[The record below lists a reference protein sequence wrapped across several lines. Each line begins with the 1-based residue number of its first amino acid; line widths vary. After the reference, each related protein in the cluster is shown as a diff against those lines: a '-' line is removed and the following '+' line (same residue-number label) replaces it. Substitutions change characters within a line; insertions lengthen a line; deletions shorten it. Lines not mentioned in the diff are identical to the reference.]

1 VDFGRTILLA
11 AIVLAGAPRS
21 RAQSQ
26 AGVAAPPAF
35 EVASVKP
42 NKSGDRAPWRFAG
55 SRGGITATNVTLQF
69 LITNAYDV
77 RDHQISG
84 GPSWLN
90 SERYDIVAK
99 GTVDNPTPAKNRQ
112 MLKTLLADRFQLRLR
127 RESKELPVYALVVG
141 KNGPKFHEADGAT
154 PGGMNYGRG
163 RITAR
168 KASME
173 DFAKRL
179 ESELGRTVV
188 NRTAL
193 KGDFA
198 FEMEWIPDTGSTGPV
213 RPRQTLLVH
222 PSSRHCK
229 SSSASNWN
237 RRKARLKSSSS
248 TMLKSHPRISKS
260 RRIR

>member
-1 VDFGRTILLA
+1 MDFGRTILLA

-198 FEMEWIPDTGSTGPV
+198 FEMEWIPDTGQPLGLLGPSPAPADTSGPSVFTALQEQLGLKLEPQKGPV
-213 RPRQTLLVH
+213 EILVIDH
-222 PSSRHCK
+222 AEKPSE
-229 SSSASNWN
+229 N
-237 RRKARLKSSSS
+237 
-248 TMLKSHPRISKS
+248 
-260 RRIR
+260 

>member
-1 VDFGRTILLA
+1 
-11 AIVLAGAPRS
+11 
-21 RAQSQ
+21 
-26 AGVAAPPAF
+26 
-35 EVASVKP
+35 
-42 NKSGDRAPWRFAG
+42 
-55 SRGGITATNVTLQF
+55 
-69 LITNAYDV
+69 
-77 RDHQISG
+77 
-84 GPSWLN
+84 
-90 SERYDIVAK
+90 
-99 GTVDNPTPAKNRQ
+99 

-198 FEMEWIPDTGSTGPV
+198 FEMEWIPDTGQPLGLLGPSPAPADTSGPSVFTALQEQLGLKLEPQKGPV
-213 RPRQTLLVH
+213 EILVIDH
-222 PSSRHCK
+222 AEKPSE
-229 SSSASNWN
+229 N
-237 RRKARLKSSSS
+237 
-248 TMLKSHPRISKS
+248 
-260 RRIR
+260 